1 MAVKLSARRRWLKV
15 RNYMDDKFSIKVN
28 FSNHHHNYYSAW
40 QYTTKEDSSYL
51 ESPNH
56 PDLANYAEQTS
67 SQESRSR
74 TRNASEDG
82 NGWNK
87 GKRKRKRRRKN
98 LSVYDVSQI
107 AVQKRI
113 KTRLELLVLANQQKK
128 EGKTD
133 LAEFIANRGSN
144 AVDEALAVGWEIE
157 EAEKKLERC
166 KS

>member
-1 MAVKLSARRRWLKV
+1 M
-15 RNYMDDKFSIKVN
+15 YI
-28 FSNHHHNYYSAW
+28 
-40 QYTTKEDSSYL
+40 

-56 PDLANYAEQTS
+56 PDLANYLEQTS

-82 NGWNK
+82 NEWNE

-107 AVQKRI
+107 AVQKGI

-133 LAEFIANRGSN
+133 LAEFIANRGSK

-166 KS
+166 KLSRTDILYREMGKNELTAVAGYGQKIFYSIITFRNWNLQRQYESF